1 MPAGATYEPI
11 ATSSPSGVTSVT
23 FSSLGSY
30 TDIVAVVVPIYAS
43 GGSDVSVQFNGD
55 TATNYSQTWIS
66 GNGTSASSSRNTSDT
81 YIRTGGS
88 IASGYPAMQRW
99 NFFSYAG
106 STNKT
111 VLVEVANDLNG
122 SGTVRRAVGLWRS
135 TAAITSIKFEATGGI
150 NFASGSIITLYGIK
164 AA

>member
-11 ATSSPSGVTSVT
+11 ATSSPSGVLSVT

-30 TDIVAVVVPIYAS
+30 TDIVAIVRPIYAS

-55 TATNYSQTWIS
+55 TATNYSNTNLA
-66 GNGTSASSSRNTSDT
+66 GDGTTASSARDSSDT

-88 IASGYPAMQRW
+88 IANGQPAMQKW

-106 STNKT
+106 STKKT
-111 VLVEVANDLNG
+111 VLVEVSNDLNG
-122 SGTVRRAVGLWRS
+122 SGRVRRAVGLWRS

-150 NFASGSIITLYGIK
+150 NFASGSMITLYGIK